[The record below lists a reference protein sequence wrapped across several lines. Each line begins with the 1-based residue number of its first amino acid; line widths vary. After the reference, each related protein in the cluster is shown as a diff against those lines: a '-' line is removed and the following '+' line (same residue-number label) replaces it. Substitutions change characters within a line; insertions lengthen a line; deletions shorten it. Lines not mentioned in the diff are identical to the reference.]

1 MLFPSHKSA
10 LTRLSDTLKI
20 GFDECARTTEE
31 LLEYSRRYGSVF
43 ASLQALAGRHLA
55 GDISADDLEAQARK
69 ALEAIPEPERLTGAQ
84 LQQILHTQV
93 LSVLLNTCFCLEA
106 YINSLVFFLAER
118 GYPGLDS
125 AALAKMGT
133 LDKGEAVGEL
143 GGSGFDTSRAPFQAF
158 KILFRFRDDHVHN
171 KVVPLSKDL
180 GAGRYGGRF
189 PDPVVGFL
197 DLGHA
202 LQGGE
207 VYWSMIAEV
216 HQLLSVPPQ
225 EFQRHYDLT
234 PWGGEQRRG
243 TLERLANAYRRTVPQ
258 EGH

>member
-1 MLFPSHKSA
+1 MLFHSHKSA

-20 GFDECARTTEE
+20 GFDECARTIDEI
-31 LLEYSRRYGSVF
+31 LEYDRRYGSVF
-43 ASLQALAGRHLA
+43 ASLQTLARRHLA
-55 GDISADDLEAQARK
+55 GDIAADDLDVQAQRI
-69 ALEAIPEPERLTGAQ
+69 LEAIPESDRLTGAQ
-84 LQQILHTQV
+84 LQQTLHTQV

-118 GYPGLDS
+118 KYPGLHP

-133 LDKGEAVGEL
+133 LQKWEAVGKL
-143 GGSGFDTSRAPFQAF
+143 GGSSFDTSRTPFQAF

-180 GAGRYGGRF
+180 GARRYGGRF

-207 VYWSMIAEV
+207 IYWSMITEV
-216 HQLLSVPPQ
+216 HQLLSVPTQ

-234 PWGGEQRRG
+234 PWGGEQRRR
-243 TLERLANAYRRTVPQ
+243 TLQRLADGYRRTVLQ
-258 EGH
+258 AEN

>member
-1 MLFPSHKSA
+1 MLFRSHKSA

-43 ASLQALAGRHLA
+43 ASLQALGGRHPA

-133 LDKGEAVGEL
+133 LDKWEAVGEL

-180 GAGRYGGRF
+180 GAQYGGRF
-189 PDPVVGFL
+189 PDVVVGFL
-197 DLGHA
+197 DLGDA

-258 EGH
+258 EVH